1 MVEQLICNHQVVGSN
16 PTLGSIEN
24 QWFRISKWLP
34 MRADKIQVQNG
45 VQFSVITQ
53 FFLWNNRAESQCQ
66 SANFFSAERSRK

>member
-34 MRADKIQVQNG
+34 IRADKIQVQNG
-45 VQFSVITQ
+45 VHFSVIT
-53 FFLWNNRAESQCQ
+53 
-66 SANFFSAERSRK
+66 